1 MIEEARPDNNVLF
14 NSYSFLLVFLPVTWL
29 LFFGIARFGH
39 RWALAVLTVASLVF
53 YGWSNASLLWLLL
66 GSAVGNYTAGLVL
79 LRIRNS
85 PRWQHW
91 AGFALAVAVTAN
103 LMLLGWF
110 KYTNLVISTTNA
122 LLGTNHGLLQ
132 LVLPLGISF
141 FSFTQIAYL
150 VDIRRAKV
158 QETDPLRYLLF
169 VTYFPHLIAGPVI
182 HHQQMMPQFALPS
195 TFVPQRAQLQSG
207 LAIFAIGLFKKVV
220 IADHLALL
228 AGPIFDGAHAAPP
241 TFIQAWTGALAY
253 ALQLYFDF
261 SGYCDMAIGLSRL
274 FNVEL
279 PLNFNSPYK
288 ASSLIDFWRRWH
300 ITLSNFLRDY
310 LYFSLGGNRHGPVR
324 RYVNLLITMVLGGL
338 WHGASWNFVLWGGL
352 HGLGLVVNH
361 GWRAAAQRW
370 RWLERMSLP
379 GAGRLFTFVFVVFAW
394 VPFRAAD
401 FATARLLWGA
411 MLNPHG
417 SSAADIDLKAF
428 SWLGICLAIV
438 MWLPHAV
445 EWVDQSASRGT
456 RVAWRPTAAW
466 GISMGL
472 LAGIAVT
479 FFTRN
484 SPFLYY
490 QF

>member
-1 MIEEARPDNNVLF
+1 MLF
-14 NSYSFLLVFLPVTWL
+14 NSYSFLLVFLPLTWL
-29 LFFGIARFGH
+29 LFFGVARIGH
-39 RWALAVLTVASLVF
+39 RWALAVLTMASLVF
-53 YGWSNASLLWLLL
+53 YGWGNPGLLWLLMC
-66 GSAVGNYTAGLVL
+66 SATGNYTAGLLL
-79 LRIRNS
+79 LRIRQS
-85 PRWQHW
+85 SRWQRW
-91 AGFALAVAVTAN
+91 GSLALAAAVAAN
-103 LMLLGWF
+103 LGLLGWF
-110 KYTNLVISTTNA
+110 KYANLAISTTNTIA
-122 LLGTNHGLLQ
+122 GTAYPLLE

-141 FSFTQIAYL
+141 FTFTQIAYL
-150 VDIRRAKV
+150 VDIRRGKV

-182 HHQQMMPQFALPS
+182 HHQQMIPQFALPS

-220 IADHLALL
+220 IADHLALV
-228 AGPIFDGAHAAPP
+228 ASPVFDGAHAAAP
-241 TFIQAWTGALAY
+241 TPILAWTGALAY

-310 LYFSLGGNRHGPVR
+310 LYFSLGGNRNGPLR
-324 RYVNLLITMVLGGL
+324 RYVNLLLTMVLGGL

-361 GWRAAAQRW
+361 GWRSASQRW
-370 RWLERMSLP
+370 QWLKLVSFP
-379 GAGRLFTFVFVVFAW
+379 GSGRLITFAFVVIAW

-401 FATARLLWGA
+401 FATARLLWTA
-411 MLNPHG
+411 MLSPQG
-417 SSAADIDLKAF
+417 WTSAEVDLKTF
-428 SWLGICLAIV
+428 SWLGACMAIV

-445 EWVDQSASRGT
+445 EWVDHSASRGG
-456 RVAWRPTAAW
+456 RIAWRPTAAW

-472 LAGIAVT
+472 LAGVAVT